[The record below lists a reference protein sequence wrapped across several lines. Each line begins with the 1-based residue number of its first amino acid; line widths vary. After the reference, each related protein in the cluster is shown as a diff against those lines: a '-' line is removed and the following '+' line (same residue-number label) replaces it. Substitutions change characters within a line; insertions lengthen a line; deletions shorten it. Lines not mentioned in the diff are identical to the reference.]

1 MRTSIIIS
9 FYERISYLRC
19 CLDALRHCAR
29 DFEEVVIADDGSRE
43 DTVARIGKMI
53 PLYDFPVVHAWHPK
67 EGFRLAAARNNGIR
81 HATGDYLV
89 FIDCD
94 FLLLPGTVR
103 CHLQEAKP
111 GRFVA
116 GLVKYLTEEQTGRL
130 LKSEITGPFLE
141 ALYRELPDGPILREH
156 RKFLWRTFLLKLGLI
171 SPRKQRCSSH
181 FSIHRR
187 DMEFVNGYDEN
198 FIGWGG
204 EDEDIAMRLV
214 KAGFEG
220 VSAISRARALHV
232 WHPHELR
239 GKHWQEGPNVAYLNR
254 DNVPFYCE
262 NGLIK
267 QKETRGTQA
276 VGEK

>member
-1 MRTSIIIS
+1 MKTSIIIS
-9 FYERISYLRC
+9 FFERIDYLRC
-19 CLDALRHCAR
+19 CLDALKYSAG
-29 DFEEVVIADDGSRE
+29 DFEEVVIADDGSSE
-43 DTVARIGKMI
+43 GTVARIEALI
-53 PLYDFPVVHAWHPK
+53 PSYDFPVVHAWHPK
-67 EGFRLAAARNNGIR
+67 DGFRLAATRNNGIR

-94 FLLLPGTVR
+94 FLILPGTIQ
-103 CHLQEAKP
+103 CHLRAAKP

-130 LKSEITGPFLE
+130 LRSEITGPFLE
-141 ALYRELPDGPILREH
+141 ELYRELPDGPILREH
-156 RKFLWRTFLLKLGLI
+156 RKFLWRSILLRLGLI

-198 FIGWGG
+198 FVGWGG

-262 NGLIK
+262 NGLIR
-267 QKETRGTQA
+267 QRDIHRKE
-276 VGEK
+276 

>member
-1 MRTSIIIS
+1 MKTSIIIS
-9 FYERISYLRC
+9 FFERIDYLRC
-19 CLDALRHCAR
+19 CLDALKCSAG
-29 DFEEVVIADDGSRE
+29 DFEEVVIADDGSGE
-43 DTVARIGKMI
+43 GTVARIEALI

-67 EGFRLAAARNNGIR
+67 NGFRLAAARNNGIR

-94 FLLLPGTVR
+94 FLLLPGAIQ
-103 CHLQEAKP
+103 CHLRAARP

-130 LKSEITGPFLE
+130 LASPVTGRLLE
-141 ALYRELPDGPILREH
+141 ELYGELPDRPITREH
-156 RKFLWRTFLLKLGLI
+156 RKFIWRSILLKPGWI

-187 DMEFVNGYDEN
+187 DMERINGYDEN
-198 FIGWGG
+198 FVGWGG
-204 EDEDIAMRLV
+204 EDEDIAMRFV
-214 KAGFEG
+214 KAGFQG
-220 VSAISRARALHV
+220 FSVISCARALHV

-239 GKHWQEGPNVAYLNR
+239 GKHWKEGPNVPYLNR
-254 DNVPFYCE
+254 DNVPFFCE

-267 QKETRGTQA
+267 QRDIDRRE
-276 VGEK
+276 